1 MRICVTG
8 TYGTTSLVHR
18 LMYNEFS
25 VIHKPTYLTH
35 IYRAD
40 HYEVYDVPNQPHTRP
55 VQCDMLILTCRTQS
69 DVAPIAR
76 EWFGYHKKL
85 IVALVNTTPEKARLC
100 PDEHLV
106 QVDNMSCEGI
116 SNILRLIRT
125 YK

>member
-1 MRICVTG
+1 
-8 TYGTTSLVHR
+8 
-18 LMYNEFS
+18 MYNEFS